1 MSIYRWAKLD
11 DQSGPDRSIELKL
24 ELPVK
29 ELVVGDSTFARPH
42 VSFEVAGNL
51 HYLGDTAITK
61 FPQHGLCLADLLH
74 AAVDINLNHLG
85 FQRAFRTDHCICLLE
100 LPPLYPQ
107 HSARADEPAPH
118 VGPRAACPCGEKSV
132 SFI

>member
-85 FQRAFRTDHCICLLE
+85 FQRAFRTDHCCPVRSPIDSTGCRGRVSRCRSRRPE
-100 LPPLYPQ
+100 V
-107 HSARADEPAPH
+107 SVKWAFSRRA
-118 VGPRAACPCGEKSV
+118 
-132 SFI
+132 